1 MRDPDSHPGR
11 LIGDLGTRKNP
22 RAGWFP
28 PAPSALHPHP
38 FASPPHTL
46 VILLAGAALLSLL
59 PSLRGSTAIGMAARE
74 SGANAP
80 QLLLDVGP

>member
-22 RAGWFP
+22 RAGWFS
-28 PAPSALHPHP
+28 PAPSPLHPHP
-38 FASPPHTL
+38 FASLPRTH
-46 VILLAGAALLSLL
+46 VSLLAGVALPSLL
-59 PSLRGSTAIGMAARE
+59 PGLRGSTANGMAARDA
-74 SGANAP
+74 GANAP

>member
-11 LIGDLGTRKNP
+11 IIGDLASRKSP

-28 PAPSALHPHP
+28 PDPSPLHPHP
-38 FASPPHTL
+38 FASLPRTH
-46 VILLAGAALLSLL
+46 VILLAGVALPSLL
-59 PSLRGSTAIGMAARE
+59 LGLRGSTAIGMAARDA
-74 SGANAP
+74 GANAP